1 MPFSTT
7 IIVAAGRLNAFLPF
21 YQWCGYS
28 GNRSVVL
35 VRLDLIQ
42 PIYRRR

>member
-1 MPFSTT
+1 MPFPTT
-7 IIVAAGRLNAFLPF
+7 IIVATGRLNAFLPL
-21 YQWCGYS
+21 YQWCGYG

-42 PIYRRR
+42 PIYRCR